1 MAKRLYVG
9 NIPFRTN
16 EDELRELFGEFGEV
30 HEVSIITDRETG
42 RSRGFCFVEM
52 DNAEE
57 AISGLNERDFGG
69 RTLRVN
75 IARERGP
82 AQSYGS

>member
-16 EDELRELFGEFGEV
+16 EEEIRDLFAEFGKV
-30 HEVSIITDRETG
+30 HDVSIITDRETG

-52 DNAEE
+52 DNADA
-57 AISGLNERDFGG
+57 AITGLNERDFGG

-75 IARERGP
+75 IARERRP